1 MKKDIIEK
9 VNLGKKVFEFT
20 YGKAYSEWNEKN
32 YHDDRLIFCNIYRM
46 LLEAYD
52 AMSTVEN
59 NYIWCAFNH
68 EIEEDEKRLK
78 RILKNFNHK

>member
-1 MKKDIIEK
+1 MKKEIIAK
-9 VNLGKKVFEFT
+9 VNLGKEVLEFT
-20 YGKAYSEWNEKN
+20 YGNAYSEWNGK
-32 YHDDRLIFCNIYRM
+32 YHDDRLLFCNIYRI

-52 AMSTVEN
+52 AMATVEN

-68 EIEEDEKRLK
+68 KMEADEKYLK